1 MYQAISEII
10 KFVFKLKGI
19 TINKKADGA
28 RAQPGANI

>member
-19 TINKKADGA
+19 SINKKSDTT
-28 RAQPGANI
+28 RTQPGANI